1 MSTVTP
7 ADLRAPRTPTASL
20 GDRVRALRIPV
31 PAPELL
37 ALLVVAAVLDLWALD
52 RNGWANTYYSAAVK
66 SMAGSWH
73 NFLYNSFDSAGV
85 MTVDKPPLALW
96 VQALSVRAFGYSSWS
111 MLVPQALMGVGTV
124 ALTYDVTRR
133 VFGRPAGFVAG
144 LVLALTPITVA
155 ISRHNNPDALVV
167 LCSTAA
173 LWFTVRA
180 VLDGRTRWLVWAGVM
195 IGLGFE
201 TKMGAAL
208 LVLPA
213 LAAAYLWVAPRGRL
227 VAVRQLLTG
236 GGAMAV
242 VALAWPVLVW
252 LTPASSRPWISG
264 TSDNSIWSLI
274 LNYNGVG
281 RLDGQAGGPAG
292 AAGGPGGGGG
302 GGGGMGSVFGG
313 DTGLTRLVD
322 ASLGGQAGWLIGMAL
337 VGGVAVAALT
347 RLRRSDARTGWIIA
361 AGGAFATTAV
371 AFSFAKGI
379 FHPYYVSML
388 APFTAALIGATAGTI
403 LKGGVA
409 ARVIAPLAIV
419 GGIVTE
425 VMVIHRAATDMEYM
439 VPIAIVVG
447 VAGAAVLAARVP
459 AKVRGI
465 ALAVALGALLIAP
478 ATWATQTLGHA
489 TSGTFPAGGPV
500 SQGMGGGPGG
510 GGGVRGGPGGGGGF
524 GGANGGAAPQ
534 LPGGS
539 ATGSGATGTGAG
551 TGTGTGTGQVSP
563 PAGFSLGGGGNT
575 TNNGAGAGG
584 AGGSMFGG
592 NANLTQALVYAKSHG
607 GGTIGISSQQ
617 GASDS
622 IIQSGSD
629 VAALGGFS
637 GRESEV
643 SAKWLAEAVKDGRI
657 RYVLTDGTSSGMGN
671 DSRVGSSALM
681 AVVQKVGKT
690 TTVSGLYDL
699 QGKAAAIAAAA

>member
-1 MSTVTP
+1 MSTATS
-7 ADLRAPRTPTASL
+7 ADVRATRTPTTSVR
-20 GDRVRALRIPV
+20 DRLRALRIPV

-37 ALLVVAAVLDLWALD
+37 ALLVIAALLDLWALD

-66 SMAGSWH
+66 SMSTSWH
-73 NFLYNSFDSAGV
+73 DFLYNSFDSAGV

-124 ALTYDVTRR
+124 ALAYDLTRR

-173 LWFTVRA
+173 LWFMVRA
-180 VLDGRTRWLVWAGVM
+180 LLDGRTRWLVWAGVM

-213 LAAAYLWVAPRGRL
+213 LVAAYLWVAPRGRL
-227 VAVRQLLTG
+227 TAVRQLLV
-236 GGAMAV
+236 GGAAMTV

-264 TSDNSIWSLI
+264 TADNSIWSLI

-281 RLDGQAGGPAG
+281 RLDGQAGGPGGAG
-292 AAGGPGGGGG
+292 GGPGGGGG
-302 GGGGMGSVFGG
+302 GGMASVFGG
-313 DTGLTRLVD
+313 DTGITRLVD
-322 ASLGGQAGWLIGMAL
+322 SALGGQAGWLIGMAI
-337 VGGVAVAALT
+337 VGGLGVAVLT
-347 RLRRSDARTGWIIA
+347 RLRRSDARTGWIVA
-361 AGGAFATTAV
+361 AGGAFLTIAV

-388 APFTAALIGATAGTI
+388 APFTAVLIGATAGTV
-403 LKGGVA
+403 LKGGVV
-409 ARVIAPLAIV
+409 ARVVAPLAIV

-425 VMVIHRAATDMEYM
+425 VLVIHRGATDMDNL
-439 VPIAIVVG
+439 VPVAIVAG
-447 VAGAAVLAARVP
+447 LAGAAVLAARVP
-459 AKVRGI
+459 MKVRGL

-478 ATWATQTLGHA
+478 ATWATETLGHA

-500 SQGMGGGPGG
+500 SQSMGGGPGG
-510 GGGVRGGPGGGGGF
+510 GGGRFGGGGPPGGAGGGGGRFGGGAGARPQVPGGAAAPAAGQVAPPAGFAMGGGGTNNAPGGGGG
-524 GGANGGAAPQ
+524 
-534 LPGGS
+534 
-539 ATGSGATGTGAG
+539 
-551 TGTGTGTGQVSP
+551 
-563 PAGFSLGGGGNT
+563 GGGG
-575 TNNGAGAGG
+575 G
-584 AGGSMFGG
+584 MFGG
-592 NANLTQALVYAKSHG
+592 NANLTEALAYAKSHG
-607 GGTIGISSQQ
+607 GGTVAISSQE
-617 GASDS
+617 GAADA
-622 IIQSGSD
+622 IIQSGSA
-629 VAALGGFS
+629 VAGIGGFS
-637 GRESEV
+637 GRESDV
-643 SAKWLAEAVKDGRI
+643 SATWLADAVKDGRI
-657 RYVLTDGTSSGMGN
+657 RYVLTGGTGGATGN
-671 DSRVGSSALM
+671 DGRVGSSALM
-681 AVVQKVGKT
+681 TIVQKVGKK

-699 QGKAAAIAAAA
+699 QGQAAAIAAAG